1 MDNIWY
7 DSEALNGRG
16 LPSDYVGESD
26 VNLGPRNKRDN
37 PCDGCSSKQTCMQE
51 FLECQA
57 FRVWCEKGNYSDD
70 QIAVSLTSIQEQ

>member
-26 VNLGPRNKRDN
+26 VNLGPKNKREV
-37 PCDGCSSKQTCMQE
+37 PCFVCSSKITCTQE
-51 FLECQA
+51 GLECQA
-57 FRVWCEKGNYSDD
+57 FRAWCERGTYKDN
-70 QIAVSLTSIQEQ
+70 QVLVSLRAI